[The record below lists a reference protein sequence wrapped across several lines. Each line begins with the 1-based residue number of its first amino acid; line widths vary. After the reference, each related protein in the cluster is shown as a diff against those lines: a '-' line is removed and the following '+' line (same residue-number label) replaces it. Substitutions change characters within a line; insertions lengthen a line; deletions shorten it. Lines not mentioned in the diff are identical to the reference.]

1 MGVPLYF
8 IHFKLGFSLTI
19 QLLGYP
25 HVRKPLY
32 LWFSY
37 IYCYY
42 CFYSYYYWLVVL
54 TILKN
59 VSQWEGW
66 HPIYD
71 MEKMFQTT
79 KQFLLMQVK
88 SQVLWCC
95 DVPCVPYIYIV
106 YGICIHYYFGCPIYG
121 LPNIHT
127 SRILS
132 STESLGS
139 GLTFGLRFSWGWWW
153 WAASPDFSS
162 DVNGIWLK
170 L

>member
-95 DVPCVPYIYIV
+95 DVPCVPYIYSIWYMYTLLFWV
-106 YGICIHYYFGCPIYG
+106 PHLWIAQHSHLADPKFHRVAGFRPDVWAEIFLG
-121 LPNIHT
+121 LLMV
-127 SRILS
+127 SRV
-132 STESLGS
+132 TG
-139 GLTFGLRFSWGWWW
+139 FFFRC
-153 WAASPDFSS
+153 
-162 DVNGIWLK
+162 
-170 L
+170 

>member
-8 IHFKLGFSLTI
+8 IHFRLGFSLTI

-32 LWFSY
+32 LWISY

-71 MEKMFQTT
+71 MEKNVPDHQPVF
-79 KQFLLMQVK
+79 VDA
-88 SQVLWCC
+88 SQITSVVMLWCAIC
-95 DVPCVPYIYIV
+95 AIYIV